1 LFIEREVKRLKS
13 SLIRKHDQEQTK
25 DDPILPKKPEID
37 GSLEEKE
44 FEMEEKLYKEME
56 AE

>member
-1 LFIEREVKRLKS
+1 MFIEREVKRLKS
-13 SLIRKHDQEQTK
+13 SLIRKHDQEQKK